1 MQSRLFV
8 QQYEPGPLFDDNT
21 LVKIISYLNPED
33 VAHLRLLNKHFSQV
47 LQENSYWK
55 AEAKRHFHVDYKK
68 FKNRPSVDW
77 FSLFKHLYDLRY
89 RDLPARMIK
98 ISSLVRSGDISG
110 LNQLNLVYNDLFL
123 KSDQYGYLWQ
133 VIASTRNQPLMDY
146 LFKKLVEP
154 RYDIHDDKN
163 KIFILFSIAV
173 SFNQVAFVRQHR
185 SDVSDASDAVNPALI
200 LRFMPF
206 LHNAAQYGHVDVIHS
221 LVDSGSDV
229 NSSLFNDKTSL
240 ELAVRSGRANA
251 VEALFGRGASK
262 AILQPLRFLHLA
274 AQSGDYRTFKAIAE
288 TGVSFYTLHY
298 DGSTLLHSAVRGR
311 NIKIVNAVFDKMKD
325 VQVDAVDAF
334 GRTPLHLAAEYG
346 CVDIFNQLLLSGASI
361 LKITNNGDSVLHC
374 AARGGEP
381 AIVSLIIDK
390 NIFDVNM
397 KNVLGETPLH
407 RVFLREYKFDHS
419 VTDILIGAGADVHAM
434 THPSNEGSK
443 GGETPLHYA
452 VNFSDSVGVE
462 KLLRAHANVNAA
474 SLEGKT
480 PIFYA
485 VDNVENHTKA
495 TIFNKLVE
503 ARANINIK
511 IEPDEDDDDSDE
523 DQASANRVQ
532 QKIDQRS
539 VLSVG
544 LFATPAEAAEKRP
557 SNGCD
562 SPSKRQ
568 KK

>member
-1 MQSRLFV
+1 VMQSRLFV
-8 QQYEPGPLFDDNT
+8 QQYEPGPLFDNNT

-33 VAHLRLLNKHFSQV
+33 VAHLRLLNKHFSQA
-47 LQENSYWK
+47 LQGNAYWK
-55 AEAKRHFHVDYKK
+55 AETKRHFHADYKK

-98 ISSLVRSGDISG
+98 ISSLVRSGDILA
-110 LNQLNLVYNDLFL
+110 LNQLNLVYDVLFL
-123 KSDQYGYLWQ
+123 KGDKYGYLWQ

-146 LFKKLVEP
+146 FFKKLVEP

-185 SDVSDASDAVNPALI
+185 SDVSDAVDPDLI

-229 NSSLFNDKTSL
+229 NSSWFGNGPSL
-240 ELAVRSGRANA
+240 EFAVRSGRANA

-262 AILQPLRFLHLA
+262 ENLQSFRFLNLA
-274 AQSGDYRTFKAIAE
+274 AQSGDYRTFKVIAE

-311 NIKIVNAVFDKMKD
+311 NIKIVNAIFDKIKD
-325 VQVDAVDAF
+325 VDVDAVDKL
-334 GRTPLHLAAEYG
+334 GQTPLHLAAEYG

-361 LKITNNGDSVLHC
+361 LKTTYNGDSVLHC
-374 AARGGEP
+374 AAKGREP
-381 AIVSLIIDK
+381 AIVGLIMDK
-390 NIFDVNM
+390 NIFDINM
-397 KNVLGETPLH
+397 KNLAGETPLH
-407 RVFLREYKFDHS
+407 RVFLCEYKFDHS
-419 VTDILIGAGADVHAM
+419 VTDILIGARADVHAM
-434 THPSNEGSK
+434 THPLNEGSR
-443 GGETPLHYA
+443 GRETPLHYA

-474 SLEGKT
+474 SLKGKT